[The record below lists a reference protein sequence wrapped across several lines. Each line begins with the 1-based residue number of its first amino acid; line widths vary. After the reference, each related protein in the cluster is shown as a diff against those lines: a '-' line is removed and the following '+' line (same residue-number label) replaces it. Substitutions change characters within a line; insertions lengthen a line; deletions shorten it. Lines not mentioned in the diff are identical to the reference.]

1 MDVRHTLYSDS
12 EQADQRTGVHVF
24 SVCPSST
31 PPPAGPTS
39 DVSLD
44 SNLNLP
50 VPYVLPEFTDIH
62 KALMWRRLG
71 IRSTLK
77 RKSSSCGVCELGRD
91 LEHQVSIYHRGP
103 KYPKSLSASESPD
116 SKTSEPVVKETT
128 LQIFSSVSSS
138 DTTTGESQELEHLT
152 AKEEQS
158 KTEAHAVKPSSEC
171 TTAPCSGLT
180 ENDGDVAVSAEESEK
195 EKALRLLYCSLCKV
209 SVNSASQ
216 LQAHNSGSKHKTML
230 EAMSGDGAIKSF
242 PRSGVKAKLAASSEP
257 STGLQNKTFHCEIC
271 DVHVNSETQLK
282 QHISSRRHKDRAAGK
297 PAKPKFSHYSP
308 TQRQQSL
315 TQVLQ
320 IPSKSPDQS
329 KPLAACFVQ
338 HPLSVAAAAAM
349 VSLSHYPG
357 RPSYNANPAFFQG
370 PSLTPALVHASPIR
384 LCSAHS
390 PVLFPHY

>member
-1 MDVRHTLYSDS
+1 MDVSHTLYSDGK
-12 EQADQRTGVHVF
+12 QAHQRTCVHVLRG

-31 PPPAGPTS
+31 PPPAGPS
-39 DVSLD
+39 SEVSLD
-44 SNLNLP
+44 SNLNVL
-50 VPYVLPEFTDIH
+50 VPYVRPEFTDIH

-77 RKSSSCGVCELGRD
+77 RKSSSCGVCELGCD
-91 LEHQVSIYHRGP
+91 LEHQVSSYHRGP

-128 LQIFSSVSSS
+128 LQIFSSASSS

-152 AKEEQS
+152 EKQGES
-158 KTEAHAVKPSSEC
+158 KTQTDAVKPSSEC
-171 TTAPCSGLT
+171 TAGLA
-180 ENDGDVAVSAEESEK
+180 EKDGDVAVPAEESEK

-297 PAKPKFSHYSP
+297 PAKPKFSHYSTP
-308 TQRQQSL
+308 QRQQSL

-357 RPSYNANPAFFQG
+357 RPSYSANPAFLQA
-370 PSLTPALVHASPIR
+370 PSLTPTLVHPSPVR
-384 LCSAHS
+384 LCSTHT
-390 PVLFPHY
+390 PLLFPHY